1 MATKYVLEMQ
11 NEEQARM
18 VVAALDFWIRMR
30 IGQWKDLVDLCLHFD
45 KENIKEWCQRRDGA
59 ELLIMGVRGKVM
71 PELRYNASYG
81 VFKFPET
88 ERAFNLLK
96 AVRSAIA
103 WHNKPEGGW
112 TVDFDR
118 PMVMEV
124 KEELPECKAVE
135 EGRNEK

>member
-1 MATKYVLEMQ
+1 MMATKYVLKMQ
-11 NEEQARM
+11 NEDQART

-30 IGQWKDLVDLCLHFD
+30 IGQWKELVDLCLHFD
-45 KENIKEWCQRRDGA
+45 KENIEEWCQRRDEA
-59 ELLIMGVRGKVM
+59 ELLIMGVRDKVM
-71 PELRYNASYG
+71 PELRDNAFYG
-81 VFKFPET
+81 VFRFPET
-88 ERAFNLLK
+88 ERALNLLK

-124 KEELPECKAVE
+124 KEDLPECRE
-135 EGRNEK
+135 EI